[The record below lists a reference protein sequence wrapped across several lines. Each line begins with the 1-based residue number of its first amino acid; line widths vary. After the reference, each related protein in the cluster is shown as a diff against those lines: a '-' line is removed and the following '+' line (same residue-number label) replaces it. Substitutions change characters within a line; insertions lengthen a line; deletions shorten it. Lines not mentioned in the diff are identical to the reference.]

1 MQRAGKSGTG
11 IDDEPLALDL
21 QRLIRQVA
29 LWASGRPIVLD
40 IALFGDRIRSGR
52 KPAVLELAVRFDEN
66 RMVEGFDDWIEQL
79 RTNFHELE
87 TLLGERV
94 SVVPPENTAA
104 CSRIFAGRDLQAL
117 ASGKVRVI
125 ASIGD
130 DEASPREAIARRSR
144 FDRTSGSSLVAAA
157 RNWLSIR
164 SAGAH

>member
-1 MQRAGKSGTG
+1 MQRAGESGTG

-40 IALFGDRIRSGR
+40 IALFGDRIRFGR

-87 TLLGERV
+87 ALLGERV
-94 SVVPPENTAA
+94 SVVPPDNKAA

-117 ASGKVRVI
+117 AIGKVRVI
-125 ASIGD
+125 VSIGD
-130 DEASPREAIARRSR
+130 DESAAREAIARRSR
-144 FDRTSGSSLVAAA
+144 INPTRGSSLVAAA
-157 RNWLSIR
+157 LDWLSIR
-164 SAGAH
+164 SASAH

>member
-1 MQRAGKSGTG
+1 MQRAGESGTG

-29 LWASGRPIVLD
+29 LWASGRPIILD
-40 IALFGDRIRSGR
+40 IALFGDRIRSAR
-52 KPAVLELAVRFDEN
+52 KTAVLELAVRFDEN

-94 SVVPPENTAA
+94 SVVPPENTAT
-104 CSRIFAGRDLQAL
+104 CSRIFAGRDVQAL

-125 ASIGD
+125 VSMSD
-130 DEASPREAIARRSR
+130 DEATPRDAIGSARCDLTRR
-144 FDRTSGSSLVAAA
+144 SSLVAAA
-157 RNWLSIR
+157 LDWLSIR

>member
-1 MQRAGKSGTG
+1 MQRVGESGTG
-11 IDDEPLALDL
+11 IDDEPLALDI

-29 LWASGRPIVLD
+29 IWASGRPIILD

-104 CSRIFAGRDLQAL
+104 CSRVFAGRDLQAL

-125 ASIGD
+125 VSMGD
-130 DEASPREAIARRSR
+130 DETAPRDAIGRSR
-144 FDRTSGSSLVAAA
+144 FDPTRRSSLVAAA
-157 RNWLSIR
+157 LDWLSIR
-164 SAGAH
+164 STGAH